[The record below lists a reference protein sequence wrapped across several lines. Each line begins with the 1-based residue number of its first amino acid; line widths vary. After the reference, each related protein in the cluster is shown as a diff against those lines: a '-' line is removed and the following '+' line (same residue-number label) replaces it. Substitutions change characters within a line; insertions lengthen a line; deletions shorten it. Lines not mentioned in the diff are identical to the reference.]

1 MSSRSWG
8 PGTPSAGATAQTHG
22 DGSGEVARG
31 GSGEHVPATGSARF
45 VIGMASLWLTL
56 LSLVLWI
63 IFSRV
68 WDGLALLTLIFAVT
82 FVWSIGGFRWS
93 FYTS

>member
-1 MSSRSWG
+1 M
-8 PGTPSAGATAQTHG
+8 
-22 DGSGEVARG
+22 
-31 GSGEHVPATGSARF
+31 
-45 VIGMASLWLTL
+45 VIGFASLLLTL

-63 IFSRV
+63 IVSRV